1 VIDRIDMRRLNIPL
15 AAGLMICAIA
25 LVTAQH
31 RARHAVQASEVA
43 LKHARALE
51 IEWGR
56 LQLEESTLSRLDRIE
71 RIALARLHLTVPTA
85 EQVRLARAGEAISPG
100 AISP

>member
-1 VIDRIDMRRLNIPL
+1 MNFPRDFAALNIPL
-15 AAGLMICAIA
+15 AAALMFCAIA

-43 LKHARALE
+43 LKHTRALE

-56 LQLEESTLSRLDRIE
+56 LQLEESTLSRHDRIE
-71 RIALARLHLTVPTA
+71 RIARARLHLTLPA
-85 EQVRLARAGEAISPG
+85 PEQVRLAHTGG
-100 AISP
+100 AAP